1 MRIRWGERMKEV
13 LFILIWNLIY
23 MAALAAGALFA
34 GSKLC
39 DRLKESLHNLI
50 RKLKNDIH

>member
-1 MRIRWGERMKEV
+1 MKEV

-50 RKLKNDIH
+50 RKLKNDIHR